1 MIDKIRYLVKSG
13 EHIFEVD
20 EFYGE
25 NEGLTVA
32 EVELNSED
40 ELLQK
45 APFHRKRGNGRYSL
59 L

>member
-1 MIDKIRYLVKSG
+1 M
-13 EHIFEVD
+13 D

-40 ELLQK
+40 ELFK
-45 APFHRKRGNGRYSL
+45 SPISSKRGNGRYSL

>member
-40 ELLQK
+40 ELFK
-45 APFHRKRGNGRYSL
+45 KPIHRKRGNRRYSL